1 MAKKFKI
8 TNAPKDPRFVETATL
23 LEPANNSASN
33 QSEAEEIREVSFQ
46 LAAIKK
52 KHDEERKKGNQK
64 QEELEKVRKEIDQ
77 CFV

>member
-1 MAKKFKI
+1 
-8 TNAPKDPRFVETATL
+8 

-52 KHDEERKKGNQK
+52 KHDEEKKKGNEK
-64 QEELEKVRKEIDQ
+64 QEELEKIRKEIDQ
-77 CFV
+77 CYVQEVQAEGPTEDMLN